1 MYSLQK
7 KTYFLSSKV
16 TATKHLMK
24 NCILKVK
31 RNFMFQSYSKQNQ
44 EVFVNILTK
53 IVKNIYTEYSKNFNK
68 NEKYITKNIKI

>member
-1 MYSLQK
+1 
-7 KTYFLSSKV
+7 
-16 TATKHLMK
+16 
-24 NCILKVK
+24 
-31 RNFMFQSYSKQNQ
+31 MFQSYSKQNQ